1 MKKVL
6 LIGLLALVAIF
17 SAKAED
23 DRCGTSISGGI
34 DAEVVKVDGIAV
46 TVKFTNNLGTAMD
59 LKGYIQFRVGGS
71 AAITIN
77 CKFGD
82 DGPVSLS
89 SYETKSK
96 TFYFA
101 DWAPK
106 GNSSWGKLQY
116 YKVILTERKPCR

>member
-59 LKGYIQFRVGGS
+59 LKGYIMFERGNDSKTYLHFGGDYG
-71 AAITIN
+71 T
-77 CKFGD
+77 
-82 DGPVSLS
+82 VSLS
-89 SYETKSK
+89 SYEKKRK
-96 TFYFA
+96 TFYFS
-101 DWAPK
+101 DWAPNQY
-106 GNSSWGKLQY
+106 GWGKLQY

>member
-17 SAKAED
+17 SAKAQG

-59 LKGYIQFRVGGS
+59 LKGKIEFKNDSNDDATKSFG
-71 AAITIN
+71 
-77 CKFGD
+77 GD
-82 DGPVSLS
+82 DGTVSLF

-96 TFYFA
+96 TFYFPN
-101 DWAPK
+101 WAQK
-106 GNSSWGKLQY
+106 RSEWGKLQY
-116 YKVILTERKPCR
+116 YKVILTERKPCH

>member
-17 SAKAED
+17 SAKAQGD

-59 LKGYIQFRVGGS
+59 LKGKIIFRYGNNAKISHDFGGDNG
-71 AAITIN
+71 T
-77 CKFGD
+77 
-82 DGPVSLS
+82 VSLS

-96 TFYFA
+96 TFYFSDA
-101 DWAPK
+101 CVYNT
-106 GNSSWGKLQY
+106 GWGKLQY
-116 YKVILTERKPCR
+116 YTVILTERKPCR

>member
-6 LIGLLALVAIF
+6 LIGLLALGAIF

-59 LKGYIQFRVGGS
+59 LKGEIKFEYNDSNKATKSFGGDYG
-71 AAITIN
+71 T
-77 CKFGD
+77 
-82 DGPVSLS
+82 VSLS

-96 TFYFA
+96 TFYFSDA
-101 DWAPK
+101 CVYNT
-106 GNSSWGKLQY
+106 GWGKLQY
-116 YKVILTERKPCR
+116 YTVILTERKPCH

>member
-17 SAKAED
+17 SAKAQG

-46 TVKFTNNLGTAMD
+46 TVEFTNNLGTAMD
-59 LKGYIQFRVGGS
+59 LKGEIKFEYNDSNKATKSFGGDYG
-71 AAITIN
+71 T
-77 CKFGD
+77 
-82 DGPVSLS
+82 VSLS

-101 DWAPK
+101 DWAPNQY
-106 GNSSWGKLQY
+106 GWGKLQY
-116 YKVILTERKPCR
+116 YKVILTERKPCH

>member
-17 SAKAED
+17 SAKAQGD

-59 LKGYIQFRVGGS
+59 LKGEIKFEYSSNSKATCSFGGDYG
-71 AAITIN
+71 T
-77 CKFGD
+77 
-82 DGPVSLS
+82 VSLS

-96 TFYFA
+96 TFYFSDA
-101 DWAPK
+101 CK
-106 GNSSWGKLQY
+106 YETGWGKLQY
-116 YKVILTERKPCR
+116 YTVILTERKPCR